1 MNRFREFPQLARHVV
16 LPALGVCGLVYL
28 AYHGVQGERGLVA
41 YTQLSAQITEARA
54 NLAGL
59 EEARRVLE
67 KDVGLLRPS
76 TLDRDMLDERA
87 RAMLGLTRRDEVL
100 ILVMDPA
107 PETAV
112 RPATLARLESQHE

>member
-1 MNRFREFPQLARHVV
+1 MILFQEFPQLARHVV

-41 YTQLSAQITEARA
+41 YTHLSGQVETARA
-54 NLAGL
+54 TLARL
-59 EEARRVLE
+59 EETRRVLE

-87 RAMLGLTRRDEVL
+87 RVMLGLARRDEVL
-100 ILVMDPA
+100 ILATDPA
-107 PETAV
+107 PEPAAQ
-112 RPATLARLESQHE
+112 PATLARLEIQHE